1 MILDCIGHSY
11 NRLRGDRSLFELLPG
26 GGQCNP
32 WTRELFIQKYLLR
45 PLARNAKNYD
55 ISEVKI
61 IIDSA
66 RERIAGLHL
75 CTARDNCPMLFCLR
89 CLKADIS
96 QISVATEGYKNTEN
110 MTSTTS

>member
-1 MILDCIGHSY
+1 MIIDCIGHSY

-45 PLARNAKNYD
+45 PLARNASNYD

-66 RERIAGLHL
+66 HERIIGLHL
-75 CTARDNCPMLFCLR
+75 CTARNNCPMLFCL
-89 CLKADIS
+89 S
-96 QISVATEGYKNTEN
+96 QISVAVEEYRDTEN
-110 MTSTTS
+110 MTSATS